1 MNDAD
6 VRTGLRLLDK
16 IDEKLG
22 RLIRLLE
29 QKVEVISVATNDAPG
44 HLYDDTPE
52 LPWHDYDASLP
63 SEIPPQR
70 IVSMSAEAQGS
81 GDSGIG
87 RP

>member
-29 QKVEVISVATNDAPG
+29 QKVEVIFVATNDAPG
-44 HLYDDTPE
+44 QLYYDTPE
-52 LPWHDYDASLP
+52 SPWHDYGDSLP

-70 IVSMSAEAQGS
+70 IVSMSAEAHAK

>member
-29 QKVEVISVATNDAPG
+29 QKVEVIFVATNDAPG
-44 HLYDDTPE
+44 QLYDGPPE
-52 LPWHDYDASLP
+52 SQPGSVC
-63 SEIPPQR
+63 
-70 IVSMSAEAQGS
+70 IVSMSAEAHAK